1 MENTTAPQ
9 KEQAHGKMGA
19 KAKRKEFQSL
29 KNGVISF
36 NRNDD
41 KIQLLLEVVKNCQS
55 IQAQSNL
62 DWIKIR
68 TKQVRTNC
76 CKDERRKSS
85 GFFR

>member
-41 KIQLLLEVVKNCQS
+41 KIQLLLEVVKTAS
-55 IQAQSNL
+55 PSKPKVT
-62 DWIKIR
+62 W
-68 TKQVRTNC
+68 T
-76 CKDERRKSS
+76 
-85 GFFR
+85 G